1 MTEKIFE
8 FKRGW
13 RSLLAAAIGTGAG
26 VTGLAFYSFGVFII
40 PLVDAFGWSRG
51 EISSA
56 ASFLILGTALTAP
69 VVGGLVDRFGARRV
83 GLLSMLA
90 GGIGFAAM
98 TTIND
103 SLALFYAAWF
113 VLAVVGGGTTPV
125 VWTRTVNLWFDKSR
139 GLALGVALAGS
150 GLASFFAP
158 PTLTWVISRYGWQG
172 GYLAM
177 GGFLLL
183 VAMPLIALLLKEHPP
198 VIDPTA
204 SAATTT
210 TQSPVVIAD
219 KPIPGVD
226 FAEALR
232 HPVFWKIAS
241 CFFLVSGVIS
251 ALIINLIPLLVDRG
265 LDRMRAA
272 SIAGLMGISVL
283 TGRILIGF
291 LLDRCSAAL
300 VATVV
305 LAVCALG
312 CFVLYLP
319 EIPTWL
325 IILSVL
331 AIGLA
336 AAAEVDLVAY
346 LSSRYFGLR
355 AYGRIYGW
363 QLTSFY
369 LGAALSPVL
378 TGMAYDRLQSYGPI
392 LFSSAAGLILGAL
405 ILLTLGT
412 PLFREAN

>member
-1 MTEKIFE
+1 MSEASAE
-8 FKRGW
+8 FRRGW
-13 RSLLAAAIGTGAG
+13 QPLLAAAIGTGSG
-26 VTGLAFYSFGVFII
+26 VTGLAFYGFGVFVL
-40 PLVDAFGWSRG
+40 PLVAAFGWTRG
-51 EISSA
+51 EVATA
-56 ASFLILGTALTAP
+56 ASFLVLGSAFTAP
-69 VVGGLVDRFGARRV
+69 IVGGLIDRFGARRV

-90 GGIGFAAM
+90 GAIGFAAM
-98 TTIND
+98 TTISG

-125 VWTRTVNLWFDKSR
+125 VWTRTVNLWFDKGR

-158 PTLTWVISRYGWQG
+158 PTLTWVIDRYGWQG

-183 VAMPLIALLLKEHPP
+183 VAMPLIALLLKERPPTVEHPL
-198 VIDPTA
+198 A
-204 SAATTT
+204 GAAVTP
-210 TQSPVVIAD
+210 SPAAAAD
-219 KPIPGVD
+219 KPLPGID
-226 FAEALR
+226 FAEAVR
-232 HPVFWKIAS
+232 HPVFWKIAI
-241 CFFLVSGVIS
+241 CFFVVSGVIS

-265 LDRMRAA
+265 LDRTGAA

-283 TGRILIGF
+283 VGRILIGF
-291 LLDRCSAAL
+291 LLDRFSAAL

-305 LAVCALG
+305 LSVCALG

-319 EIPTWL
+319 EVSTSL

-378 TGMAYDRLQSYGPI
+378 AGMAYDRFQSYGPM
-392 LFSSAAGLILGAL
+392 LFSSAAGLVLGAL
-405 ILLTLGT
+405 VLLTLGK
-412 PLFREAN
+412 PLFRGAD